1 MTDLPSDFKVV
12 SEMDT
17 WKEKIKPK
25 NTPKFISFSARI
37 GFLVRTIMKFTQ

>member
-12 SEMDT
+12 SEMDS

-25 NTPKFISFSARI
+25 NTPKLIPYSVRI
-37 GFLVRTIMKFTQ
+37 GFLVRTIVNFTQ